1 MDRLQDAVNR
11 LGRSIAERSGQGLTT
26 GQQPVSQVNGQL
38 ALGLSGSRSKRP
50 GWLFEPGAES
60 PRAYL
65 SARPV
70 RLPTHEQALYSGPQ
84 LRSDD
89 RAVWLQLVQWRC
101 LTGKDRLEFSS
112 LSFLKALGW
121 GHSRHDVLRLRTC
134 LERLL
139 ATALRLH
146 EDQQVQHTR
155 SLIHYCE
162 WRRSPGGQSG
172 RWRVWLDA
180 ELATRFEQELG
191 ENQHASAHV
200 LSGSPQAA

>member
-11 LGRSIAERSGQGLTT
+11 LGRSIAERT
-26 GQQPVSQVNGQL
+26 GQRFESTQHISPVGGQL
-38 ALGLSGSRSKRP
+38 ALGLPGNSPKRP

-60 PRAYL
+60 PRVYL
-65 SARPV
+65 NARPV
-70 RLPTHEQALYSGPQ
+70 RLPAHEQALYSGPQ

-139 ATALRLH
+139 ATALRLR
-146 EDQQVQHTR
+146 EDHHMSSTR
-155 SLIHYCE
+155 SLVHYCA

-172 RWRVWLDA
+172 RWQVWLDA
-180 ELATRFEQELG
+180 ELATRFEQMLEG
-191 ENQHASAHV
+191 KQQASEEV
-200 LSGSPQAA
+200 LRGSSRAA